1 MHGEP
6 ALLKTPA
13 FQLSL
18 GAKSAM
24 SLLNTLDETQL
35 YLHTVPPREET
46 MWVFRLFFQLC
57 GETLP
62 DDKAEAWEECKMFL
76 EAGQASGMEKKIQ
89 EAVAGFNFS
98 NENIDQVEKLLAGK
112 VDKVNPNM
120 YNQFCTLTGLIM
132 FTVKEGVTYSGLIP
146 EKVTPW
152 RKYQRLV
159 YRKAK
164 LMQS

>member
-1 MHGEP
+1 M
-6 ALLKTPA
+6 KTVP

-24 SLLNTLDETQL
+24 SLLNTLDEAQL
-35 YLHTVPPREET
+35 YLNSIPPREET

-62 DDKAEAWEECKMFL
+62 DDKVEAWDICKVFL
-76 EAGQASGMEKKIQ
+76 TAGQEIGMERKVQ
-89 EAVAGFNFS
+89 EAVGSFDFS
-98 NENIDQVEKLLAGK
+98 NENIDQVEKILAGR

-132 FTVKEGVTYSGLIP
+132 FTVKEGVTYSGLLP
-146 EKVTPW
+146 DKVANW
-152 RKYQRLV
+152 RKYQRLQ
-159 YRKAK
+159 YRKQK
-164 LMQS
+164 LLS

>member
-1 MHGEP
+1 MGGEANLMRNP
-6 ALLKTPA
+6 P

-24 SLLNTLDETQL
+24 SLLNTLDEAQL
-35 YLHTVPPREET
+35 YLHSVPPREET

-62 DDKAEAWEECKMFL
+62 DDRTEAWAICQVFL
-76 EAGQASGMEKKIQ
+76 SAGQESGMETKVQ
-89 EAVAGFNFS
+89 EAVSTFDFS
-98 NENIDQVEKLLAGK
+98 NENIDKVDKALGGR

-132 FTVKEGVTYSGLIP
+132 FTVKEGVTFSGLLP
-146 EKVTPW
+146 EKVAPW
-152 RKYQRLV
+152 RRYQRLLH
-159 YRKAK
+159 RKGRI
-164 LMQS
+164 LS

>member
-1 MHGEP
+1 M
-6 ALLKTPA
+6 KTTP

-24 SLLNTLDETQL
+24 SLLNTLDEAQL
-35 YLHTVPPREET
+35 YLNSIPSREET

-62 DDKAEAWEECKMFL
+62 DDKVEAWDICKVFL
-76 EAGQASGMEKKIQ
+76 TAGQEIGMERKVQ
-89 EAVAGFNFS
+89 EAVGSFDFS
-98 NENIDQVEKLLAGK
+98 NENIDRVEKILGGR

-132 FTVKEGVTYSGLIP
+132 FTVKEGITYSGLLP
-146 EKVTPW
+146 DKVASW
-152 RKYQRLV
+152 RKYQRLQ
-159 YRKAK
+159 YRKQK
-164 LMQS
+164 LLS